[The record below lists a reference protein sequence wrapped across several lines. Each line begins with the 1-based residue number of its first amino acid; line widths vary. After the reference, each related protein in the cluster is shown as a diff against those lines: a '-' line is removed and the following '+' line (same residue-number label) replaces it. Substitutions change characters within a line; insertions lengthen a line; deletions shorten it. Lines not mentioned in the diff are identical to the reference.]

1 MRVNFNPLTLIGR
14 RVEHPQY
21 GYGVIR
27 RIRYGGIHSQ
37 VHFHNGLRIW
47 VRTSSLQFLAPNH
60 DVRDDG
66 EGVVRDPAQLRQMLE
81 AFRLGIV
88 PREDVPQ
95 FTFGRESHI
104 QRIRDALHE
113 VERGG
118 TCMLIEGPYGSG
130 KTHLL
135 EYVLHEAVAR
145 GFAIARTELDP
156 VEVTPYKPKRVY
168 RNLLENL
175 IVPFPDGS
183 VGTWIDLLYAA
194 ADRGIVLDPPH
205 LYLSPVI
212 RALRR
217 DRASPRAYRLL
228 QWIGGELFT
237 RHDLDALGMRQYPTM
252 LDHSTAADHLGYLLS
267 GWSTLARAVG
277 AKGLVVLVD
286 EAETVGHAG
295 LRIERDR
302 GDNTLRGLVAIAQ
315 NRPLTVECADL
326 RWDDHQ
332 QAYVD
337 AHGMVHSGVRPLPY
351 AYRLPTY
358 IGLFVAMTP
367 EFRINPRSWREMI
380 SATHRLVL
388 WPLLEDDFRRMTRF
402 LVMSIVATW
411 PEIPIVPEDADRI
424 FQMLRARLWM
434 GSDPPHPRLFL
445 KALAELIAL
454 KRHYPGVSWRQLM
467 SDESEPLMYRIQ

>member
-1 MRVNFNPLTLIGR
+1 MRANFNPLTLIGR
-14 RVEHPQY
+14 RVEHPEY
-21 GYGVIR
+21 GYGVIC

-47 VRTSSLQFLAPNH
+47 VRTSSLQFLTA
-60 DVRDDG
+60 DRDDRDSDPA
-66 EGVVRDPAQLRQMLE
+66 VVRDAVQLRQMLE

-104 QRIRDALHE
+104 ERIRNALHE

-118 TCMLIEGPYGSG
+118 TSVLIEGPYGSG

-145 GFAIARTELDP
+145 GFAVARAELDP

-168 RNLLENL
+168 RSLLETL

-183 VGTWIDLLYAA
+183 VGTWIDLLYTA
-194 ADRGIVLDPPH
+194 ADRNVTLDPGH

-212 RALRR
+212 RALQRE
-217 DRASPRAYRLL
+217 RASQRTYRLL
-228 QWIGGELFT
+228 QWVGGELFS
-237 RHDLDALGMRQYPTM
+237 RNDLDALGMRQYPTM
-252 LDHSTAADHLGYLLS
+252 LDHSTAADHLGYLLT
-267 GWSTLARAVG
+267 GWSTLVRAAG
-277 AKGLVVLVD
+277 AKGLVILID

-302 GDNTLRGLVAIAQ
+302 GENTLRGLVAIAQ
-315 NRPLTVECADL
+315 NLTSTTTCADL

-358 IGLFVAMTP
+358 IGLFIAMTP
-367 EFRINPRSWREMI
+367 EFRVRPRSWREMI
-380 SATHRLVL
+380 PTTHRLVL

-402 LVMSIVATW
+402 LIMSIATTW
-411 PEIPIVPEDADRI
+411 PEISIVPEDADRI
-424 FQMLRARLWM
+424 FQMLRARLWT
-434 GSDPPHPRLFL
+434 GGDPPHPRLFL

-454 KRHYPGVSWRQLM
+454 KRHYPHASWRQLM
-467 SDESEPLMYRIQ
+467 SDTPEPLMYRIQ